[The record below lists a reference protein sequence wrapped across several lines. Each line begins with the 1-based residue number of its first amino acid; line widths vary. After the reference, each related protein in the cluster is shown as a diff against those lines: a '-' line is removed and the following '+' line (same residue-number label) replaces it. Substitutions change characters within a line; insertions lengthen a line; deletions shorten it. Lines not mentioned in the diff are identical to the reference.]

1 MKKVMPNAKTLTA
14 GVIVVSLGVL
24 APVAGHAADPPP
36 TPDLSQMV
44 LQPSD
49 FASTVVTSEG
59 YQTGGDYVASYQ
71 REFGPSTR
79 PGATYLDVM
88 SEVDLQTD
96 AATATGNFVVL
107 EALLHSGKVRT
118 MILAEL
124 GKQHIRKKNVRIAKV
139 QELAVGDG
147 AAVLPMKIR
156 VLGVWIAVDLVFVHR
171 DRVDGTLLLL
181 GRGIKVAEVN
191 ALTAA
196 MVAHIDAGLAPAS
209 G

>member
-79 PGATYLDVM
+79 PGAMYLDVM
-88 SEVDLQTD
+88 SEVDLQTHL
-96 AATATGNFVVL
+96 AAATGNFVAR
-107 EALLHSGKVRT
+107 EALLHPAKGRP
-118 MILAEL
+118 IIPA
-124 GKQHIRKKNVRIAKV
+124 GPAKQHIR
-139 QELAVGDG
+139 
-147 AAVLPMKIR
+147 
-156 VLGVWIAVDLVFVHR
+156 
-171 DRVDGTLLLL
+171 
-181 GRGIKVAEVN
+181 
-191 ALTAA
+191 
-196 MVAHIDAGLAPAS
+196 
-209 G
+209 